1 MASPIARLGSP
12 RHDMVSMEEG
22 AEVVRTSRK
31 VRRQRAWSFVH
42 PNEQHKLSIKNK
54 ASGLLSSSMIIT
66 SGMSATLVS
75 VLLISSVITC
85 AQGISLGESTE
96 TEDDDVQSTF
106 SLRKLQGSSGA
117 PTISTTDIPTY
128 SPTLTP
134 PTRSPAY
141 VCNADPENCG
151 CPDVYQ
157 ADYRG
162 TVNTTYNGNPC
173 VMWNNV
179 NLNKWWKTKVNMDGL
194 DLAETYPLTGIGG
207 AHNYCRN
214 PDNKTYGAWCFVEVQ
229 VNEYGG
235 SWVAEYCP
243 VPSCDYPP
251 TYSPT
256 ESAIPSTSSSPTVSN
271 LPSSH
276 PVTTSPSMLMIS
288 STTSSLSPTS
298 TCRIADKSTCGCNNT
313 QKSDYR
319 GTINTTNEG
328 TACARWDADWMS
340 FDGEA
345 YQENYCRHP
354 LTSLN
359 DTEGP
364 GCYTSV
370 NIFGNDGLPKFSRCN
385 IPACDPCKCTLTCEQ
400 PNLSKCSCPSVLQAE
415 ECCTSGDDPLCKCR
429 YLKDA
434 CRISLENG
442 GTDFCDDAEVVCCSD
457 TTDPSCKC
465 TLYEDVCF
473 DFPNKFTC
481 ELAATS
487 CCDEPTKGSI
497 LDVVTETCYCD
508 FYTAIQTIKGYV
520 SEHRIGNCTN
530 ATDIDV
536 GVNPIEEEGKQLTN
550 MYKSMGGA
558 DWSREKGW
566 NDGMTPHCDWYGIV
580 CNKNRRV
587 TEISLRGNNVVGP
600 GWYVFYHLLGD
611 FTELKVLDLANNT
624 LTGTLPSNFGQAF
637 LKLERMDLS
646 GNSIAG
652 HADLLFPVSMSYVN
666 LSHNQFTSAGFKRFN
681 AAYETLEAV
690 DLSNNNISQVAMNI
704 FHNIPPNLHE
714 LILSNNVING
724 RLPDAFKFEKLT
736 HFAMANNRINGYLPD
751 FPNDV
756 PLLRELDLSNQ
767 KGVANVDGLS
777 GTISSDVFKLV
788 DLHALNL
795 AGNSLTGEIPRSIGN
810 LDNLKL
816 LNLSSNKLTKEIPSE
831 LGRLIGTYLL
841 KIIDSLFLLWQSYL

>member
-1 MASPIARLGSP
+1 M
-12 RHDMVSMEEG
+12 
-22 AEVVRTSRK
+22 
-31 VRRQRAWSFVH
+31 
-42 PNEQHKLSIKNK
+42 
-54 ASGLLSSSMIIT
+54 
-66 SGMSATLVS
+66 
-75 VLLISSVITC
+75 
-85 AQGISLGESTE
+85 
-96 TEDDDVQSTF
+96 
-106 SLRKLQGSSGA
+106 
-117 PTISTTDIPTY
+117 
-128 SPTLTP
+128 
-134 PTRSPAY
+134 
-141 VCNADPENCG
+141 
-151 CPDVYQ
+151 
-157 ADYRG
+157 
-162 TVNTTYNGNPC
+162 
-173 VMWNNV
+173 
-179 NLNKWWKTKVNMDGL
+179 
-194 DLAETYPLTGIGG
+194 
-207 AHNYCRN
+207 
-214 PDNKTYGAWCFVEVQ
+214 
-229 VNEYGG
+229 
-235 SWVAEYCP
+235 AEYCP

-298 TCRIADKSTCGCNNT
+298 ICRIADKSTCGCDNA

-319 GTINTTNEG
+319 GTISTTNEG
-328 TACARWDADWMS
+328 AVDADWMV

-345 YQENYCRHP
+345 YQENYCRSP
-354 LTSLN
+354 LN
-359 DTEGP
+359 DIEGP

-370 NIFGNDGLPKFSRCN
+370 NLFGDDGLPKFSRCD
-385 IPACDPCKCTLTCEQ
+385 IPACDPCSCTLTCEL

-415 ECCTSGDDPLCKCR
+415 ECCTSDDPLCKCR

-434 CRISLENG
+434 CRISLQNG
-442 GTDFCDDAEVVCCSD
+442 GTDFCDDAEVQCCSD

-487 CCDEPTKGSI
+487 CCDEPTKEWI
-497 LDVVTETCYCD
+497 LNVVTKTCYCD
-508 FYTAIQTIKGYV
+508 FYTAIQTIKGYA
-520 SEHRIGNCTN
+520 SEHRIGNCTK
-530 ATDIDV
+530 ATDIDG
-536 GVNPIEEEGKQLTN
+536 GVNPIEEEKKQLGN
-550 MYKSMGGA
+550 MYKSMGG
-558 DWSREKGW
+558 DEWSSSEGW
-566 NDGMTPHCDWYGIV
+566 NDGVTLHCNWYGII
-580 CNKNRRV
+580 CNENGRV
-587 TEISLRGNNVVGP
+587 TKISLRGNNVVGP
-600 GWYVFYHLLGD
+600 GWYVFYYLLGD
-611 FTELKVLDLANNT
+611 FTELKVLDLAENT
-624 LTGTLPSNFGQAF
+624 LTGTLRSNFGQAF

-714 LILSNNVING
+714 LFLSNNVIEG
-724 RLPDAFKFEKLT
+724 TLPDTFKFDKLT
-736 HFAMANNRINGYLPD
+736 HFAMANNRIIGTIPD

-767 KGVANVDGLS
+767 KGVANVNGLS

-816 LNLSSNKLTKEIPSE
+816 LNLSSNKLIKEIPSE
-831 LGRLIGTYLL
+831 LGRLIGTCL
-841 KIIDSLFLLWQSYL
+841 